1 MYGEFYGER
10 RVSYQRL
17 PARSPWFHAESE
29 FIPTSRVAISN
40 HTIVPSG
47 GGPGDTTPEAD
58 MGRIIPA
65 DFPMEQLANNAERT
79 VVSSFITGLYSNW
92 LIIPGVGMRDHE
104 GQHETDIVLIHPD
117 MGVVLVEV
125 KGHRIAIREGIWYGQ
140 EGTPLN
146 PQPIKQALD
155 NAKSLERL
163 IRKNVEGLERLEVVF
178 GLAFPNTREIKGDLT
193 PDITPAQV
201 LVAGDL
207 LDPDDPIERMAHSR
221 TVWNRALTAEQIEA
235 IVKIIRP
242 DAEFRWDAEAR
253 TTATRQ
259 ALDQLRDAQ
268 ITSMV
273 SLAQNRRV
281 LVRGGAGT
289 GKTHLGVLWA
299 RQAWVENDRVLL
311 TCYND
316 PLAEFLIDAIGFEPD
331 EALTIGP
338 FIRTVLA
345 MPGMPELVI
354 PPTADQHWWETEA
367 LGHLVRNWPQI
378 GARFDTIIVD
388 EAQDFSP
395 AWIALL
401 QALLDPDGRRRV
413 LLLADEGQGIYE
425 RGFVFPEAD
434 DGWVQVEL
442 ASNFRNARPIAR
454 LLRNHLGGAP
464 APVQSPEGLG
474 VTWIEAADAEAVED
488 AVDGE
493 LQRII
498 ENEGR
503 SPAGVCVGTIRSS
516 VRDHLRAALH
526 LVRWEDRHDGQ
537 VVCENVHRLKGLEF
551 DTMILAAT
559 ADCEDEALLYV
570 GVSRA
575 VSELIV
581 VAPRELADRL
591 GLVRA

>member
-1 MYGEFYGER
+1 MAKF
-10 RVSYQRL
+10 
-17 PARSPWFHAESE
+17 
-29 FIPTSRVAISN
+29 
-40 HTIVPSG
+40 
-47 GGPGDTTPEAD
+47 EAN

-65 DFPMEQLANNAERT
+65 DFPMDQLANDAERT
-79 VVSSFITGLYSNW
+79 VVSAFITGLYSNW
-92 LIIPGVGMRDHE
+92 LIIPNVGMRDAK

-125 KGHRIAIREGIWYGQ
+125 KGHRVSIREGIWFGQ

-155 NAKSLERL
+155 NSKSLERL
-163 IRKNVEGLERLEVVF
+163 IRKSVEGLERLEIVF
-178 GLAFPNTREIKGDLT
+178 GLAFPNTREIKGELT

-201 LVAGDL
+201 LVSGDL
-207 LDPDDPIERMAHSR
+207 LEPDDLIERMAHAR
-221 TVWNRALTAEQIEA
+221 TVWNRALTAEQIEG
-235 IVKIIRP
+235 IVRILRP

-253 TTATRQ
+253 TTATRE
-259 ALDQLRDAQ
+259 ALQQLCEAQ

-273 SLAQNRRV
+273 SLGQNRRV

-299 RQAWVENDRVLL
+299 RRSWLENDRVLL

-316 PLAEFLIDAIGFEPD
+316 PLADSLAAAIGFD
-331 EALTIGP
+331 LDDSITIGP

-345 MPGMPELVI
+345 MPGMPELII
-354 PPTADQHWWETEA
+354 PPDADQHWWETEA
-367 LGHLVRNWPQI
+367 LGHLVRYWPQI
-378 GARFDTIIVD
+378 GARFDTIIID

-413 LLLADEGQGIYE
+413 LVLADEGQGIYE

-464 APVQSPEGLG
+464 SPIQSPEGLG
-474 VTWIEAADAEAVED
+474 VVWIEADDVEAVEE
-488 AVDGE
+488 AVDRE

-503 SPAGVCVGTIRSS
+503 SAASVCVATVRART
-516 VRDHLRAALH
+516 RDHLRRALEP
-526 LVRWEDRHDGQ
+526 VRWEDREDGD
-537 VVCENVHRLKGLEF
+537 VLCETVRRLKGLEF
-551 DTMILAAT
+551 DTVILAA
-559 ADCEDEALLYV
+559 DRDIKPEEEALLYV

-581 VAPRELADRL
+581 IGPRDFADRL
-591 GLVRA
+591 GLVHG

>member
-1 MYGEFYGER
+1 
-10 RVSYQRL
+10 
-17 PARSPWFHAESE
+17 
-29 FIPTSRVAISN
+29 
-40 HTIVPSG
+40 
-47 GGPGDTTPEAD
+47 

-65 DFPMEQLANNAERT
+65 DFPMDQLANDAERT

-92 LIIPGVGMRDHE
+92 LIIPSVGMRDE
-104 GQHETDIVLIHPD
+104 QGPHETDIVLVHPD

-125 KGHRIAIREGIWYGQ
+125 KGHRVSIREGIWHGQ
-140 EGTPLN
+140 ERTPLN

-155 NAKSLERL
+155 NSKRLERL

-178 GLAFPNTREIKGDLT
+178 GLAFPNTREINGDLT
-193 PDITPAQV
+193 PDINPAQV
-201 LVAGDL
+201 LLAADL
-207 LDPDDPIERMAHSR
+207 LDPDDPIERLAHTR
-221 TVWNRALTAEQIEA
+221 TAWNRALTATQIEG
-235 IVKIIRP
+235 IVALLRP

-253 TTATRQ
+253 TTATRT
-259 ALDQLRDAQ
+259 ALQQLCDAQ
-268 ITSMV
+268 ISSMV
-273 SLAQNRRV
+273 SLSRNRRV

-289 GKTHLGVLWA
+289 GKTHLGVRWA
-299 RQAWVENDRVLL
+299 QQAWRENDRVLL

-316 PLAEFLIDAIGFEPD
+316 PLADWLTESIGFDAD
-331 EALTIGP
+331 ESLTIGP
-338 FIRTVLA
+338 FIRTVLS

-354 PPTADQHWWETEA
+354 PPDAPQHWWETEA
-367 LGHLVRNWPQI
+367 LGHLVRHWPLI
-378 GARFDTIIVD
+378 SARFDTIIID

-413 LLLADEGQGIYE
+413 LVLADEGQGIYE

-464 APVQSPEGLG
+464 APLQSPEGLG
-474 VTWIEAADAEAVED
+474 VVWIEANDIDAVED
-488 AVDGE
+488 AVDRE
-493 LQRII
+493 LERIV

-503 SPAGVCVGTIRSS
+503 SSASVCVGTVRSK
-516 VRDHLRAALH
+516 VRDHLRTALH
-526 LVRWEDRHDGQ
+526 LVRWEDRERGA
-537 VVCENVHRLKGLEF
+537 VLCENVHRLKGLEF
-551 DTMILAAT
+551 DTVILAAT
-559 ADCEDEALLYV
+559 GDIKPDEEALLYV

-581 VAPRELADRL
+581 VGPRAFADRL
-591 GLVRA
+591 GLVRD

>member
-1 MYGEFYGER
+1 
-10 RVSYQRL
+10 
-17 PARSPWFHAESE
+17 
-29 FIPTSRVAISN
+29 
-40 HTIVPSG
+40 
-47 GGPGDTTPEAD
+47 
-58 MGRIIPA
+58 MGQIIPA
-65 DFPMEQLANNAERT
+65 DFPMDQLANDAERT
-79 VVSSFITGLYSNW
+79 VVSSFISGLYSNW
-92 LIIPGVGMRDHE
+92 LIIPNVTMRDE
-104 GQHETDIVLIHPD
+104 QGPHETDIVLIHPD

-125 KGHRIAIREGIWYGQ
+125 KGHRISIREGVWFGQ

-155 NAKSLERL
+155 NSKTLERL
-163 IRKNVEGLERLEVVF
+163 IRKNVEGLERLEIVF
-178 GLAFPNTREIKGDLT
+178 GLAFPNTREIAGDLT

-201 LVAGDL
+201 LVSGDL
-207 LDPDDPIERMAHSR
+207 LEPDDHIERMAHAR
-221 TVWNRALTAEQIEA
+221 TVWNRALTAEQIEG
-235 IVKIIRP
+235 IVRLLRP
-242 DAEFRWDAEAR
+242 DADFRWDAEAR
-253 TTATRQ
+253 TTATRE
-259 ALDQLRDAQ
+259 ALQQLCDAQ
-268 ITSMV
+268 ITSMT

-289 GKTHLGVLWA
+289 GKTHLGVMWA
-299 RQAWVENDRVLL
+299 RQAWRENDRVLL

-316 PLAEFLIDAIGFEPD
+316 PLAESLVDAIGFD
-331 EALTIGP
+331 LDDSITIGP

-367 LGHLVRNWPQI
+367 LGHLVRYWPQI
-378 GARFDTIIVD
+378 GARFDTIIID

-413 LLLADEGQGIYE
+413 LVLADEGQGIYE

-464 APVQSPEGLG
+464 SPMQSPEGLG
-474 VTWIEAADAEAVED
+474 VVWIEADDGDAVED
-488 AVDGE
+488 AVDRE

-503 SPAGVCVGTIRSS
+503 RPDSVCVGTVRSS
-516 VRDHLRAALH
+516 VRDALRGALH
-526 LVRWEDRHDGQ
+526 LVRWEDRHEGN

-551 DTMILAAT
+551 DTVILAAT

-581 VAPRELADRL
+581 VGPRAFADRL
-591 GLVRA
+591 GLVRD

>member
-1 MYGEFYGER
+1 
-10 RVSYQRL
+10 
-17 PARSPWFHAESE
+17 
-29 FIPTSRVAISN
+29 VAISLRRI
-40 HTIVPSG
+40 TDTPG
-47 GGPGDTTPEAD
+47 GDRGEPREAD

-65 DFPMEQLANNAERT
+65 DFPMEQLANSAERT

-92 LIIPGVGMRDHE
+92 LIIPSVGVRDGD

-117 MGVVLVEV
+117 MGVMLVEV
-125 KGHRIAIREGIWYGQ
+125 KGHRVAIREGIWYGQ

-163 IRKNVEGLERLEVVF
+163 IRRNVEGLERLEVVF
-178 GLAFPNTREIKGDLT
+178 GLAFPNTKEIKGDLT
-193 PDITPAQV
+193 PDINATQV

-221 TVWNRALTAEQIEA
+221 TIWNRALTPEQIEA
-235 IVKIIRP
+235 IVALLRP
-242 DAEFRWDAEAR
+242 DAEFHWDPEAR
-253 TTATRQ
+253 TTATRN
-259 ALDQLRDAQ
+259 ALQQLCDAQ
-268 ITSMV
+268 ISSMV

-299 RQAWVENDRVLL
+299 RRAWAENDRVLL

-316 PLAEFLIDAIGFEPD
+316 PLADWLVDAVGFDFD
-331 EALTIGP
+331 ESLTVGP

-345 MPGMPELVI
+345 LPGMEELPI
-354 PPTADQHWWETEA
+354 PPDAVQHWWDTEA
-367 LGHLVRNWPQI
+367 AGHLLRHWPQI
-378 GARFDTIIVD
+378 SARFDTIIID

-401 QALLDPDGRRRV
+401 LALLDPDGRRRV
-413 LLLADEGQGIYE
+413 LVLADEGQGIYE
-425 RGFVFPEAD
+425 RGFVFPQAE

-464 APVQSPEGLG
+464 SPKQSPEGLG
-474 VTWIEAADAEAVED
+474 VVWIETADIDAVED
-488 AVDGE
+488 AVDSE
-493 LQRII
+493 LHRII

-503 SPAGVCVGTIRSS
+503 RAAGVCVATLRSK
-516 VRDHLRAALH
+516 VRDELRERLH
-526 LVRWEDRHDGQ
+526 LVRWEDRHEGG

-551 DTMILAAT
+551 DTVILAAN
-559 ADCEDEALLYV
+559 ADIRTDEEALLYV

-581 VAPRELADRL
+581 VGPREFADRL
-591 GLVRA
+591 GLVHD

>member
-1 MYGEFYGER
+1 
-10 RVSYQRL
+10 
-17 PARSPWFHAESE
+17 
-29 FIPTSRVAISN
+29 
-40 HTIVPSG
+40 
-47 GGPGDTTPEAD
+47 

-79 VVSSFITGLYSNW
+79 VVSSFISGLYSNW
-92 LIIPGVGMRDHE
+92 LIIPGVGMRDE
-104 GQHETDIVLIHPD
+104 QGQHETDIVLIHPD

-125 KGHRIAIREGIWYGQ
+125 KGHRVAIREGIWYGQ

-155 NAKSLERL
+155 NAKTLERL

-193 PDITPAQV
+193 PDINAAQV
-201 LVAGDL
+201 LVAADL

-221 TVWNRALTAEQIEA
+221 TIWNRALTAEQIEA
-235 IVKIIRP
+235 IVRIIRP

-253 TTATRQ
+253 TTATRA
-259 ALDQLRDAQ
+259 ALQQLCDAQ
-268 ITSMV
+268 ISSMV

-289 GKTHLGVLWA
+289 GKTHLGVMWA
-299 RQAWVENDRVLL
+299 RQAWRENDRVLV

-316 PLAEFLIDAIGFEPD
+316 PLAEWLLDAIGFEPD
-331 EALTIGP
+331 ESLTVGP

-345 MPGMPELVI
+345 MPGMPELII
-354 PPTADQHWWETEA
+354 PPDANQHWWETEA
-367 LGHLVRNWPQI
+367 IGHLVRNWPQI
-378 GARFDTIIVD
+378 GARFDTIIID

-413 LLLADEGQGIYE
+413 LVLADEGQGIYE

-442 ASNFRNARPIAR
+442 ASNYRNARPIAR

-464 APVQSPEGLG
+464 APKQSPEGLG
-474 VTWIEAADAEAVED
+474 VVWIETADLD
-488 AVDGE
+488 AVVSAVDQQLE
-493 LQRII
+493 RII

-503 SPAGVCVGTIRSS
+503 PVHSVAVGTMRSD
-516 VRDHLRAALH
+516 VRDTLREQLH
-526 LVRWEDRHDGQ
+526 LVRWEDRHESE

-551 DTMILAAT
+551 DTVILAAT
-559 ADCEDEALLYV
+559 TDIREDKDEPLLYV

-575 VSELIV
+575 ISELIV
-581 VAPRELADRL
+581 VGPREFADRL
-591 GLVRA
+591 GLVRD

>member
-1 MYGEFYGER
+1 MH
-10 RVSYQRL
+10 QRL
-17 PARSPWFHAESE
+17 PARPAYFHAE
-29 FIPTSRVAISN
+29 IGARPITDVAISLRRI
-40 HTIVPSG
+40 TGTPG
-47 GGPGDTTPEAD
+47 GDRGEPHEAD

-92 LIIPGVGMRDHE
+92 LIIPNLGMRDSE

-125 KGHRIAIREGIWYGQ
+125 KGHRVSIREGIWHGQ

-163 IRKNVEGLERLEVVF
+163 IRKKVEGLERLEVVF
-178 GLAFPNTREIKGDLT
+178 GLAFPNTREINGDLT
-193 PDITPAQV
+193 TDINPAQV
-201 LVAGDL
+201 LVAADL
-207 LDPDDPIERMAHSR
+207 LEPDDPIERMAHSR
-221 TVWNRALTAEQIEA
+221 TVWNRALTAQQIEG
-235 IVKIIRP
+235 IVKLIRP

-253 TTATRQ
+253 TTATRE
-259 ALDQLRDAQ
+259 ALRQLCDAQ

-299 RQAWVENDRVLL
+299 QRAWLENDRVLL

-316 PLAEFLIDAIGFEPD
+316 PLADSLIDAIGFDLD
-331 EALTIGP
+331 ESLTIGP

-354 PPTADQHWWETEA
+354 PAEANQHWWETEA
-367 LGHLVRNWPQI
+367 LGHLVRYWPQI

-413 LLLADEGQGIYE
+413 MLLADEGQGIYE
-425 RGFVFPEAD
+425 RGFVFPEAA

-454 LLRNHLGGAP
+454 VLRNHLGGAP
-464 APVQSPEGLG
+464 SPMQSPEGLG
-474 VTWIEAADAEAVED
+474 VVWIEATNADAVED
-488 AVDGE
+488 AVDAE

-503 SPAGVCVGTIRSS
+503 SSASVCVGTVRSS
-516 VRDHLRAALH
+516 TRDQLRIALH
-526 LVRWEDRHDGQ
+526 LVRWEDRHDGH

-551 DTMILAAT
+551 DTVILAAD
-559 ADCEDEALLYV
+559 ADIKPDDEALLYV

-581 VAPRELADRL
+581 VGPREFADRL
-591 GLVRA
+591 GLVRD

>member
-1 MYGEFYGER
+1 
-10 RVSYQRL
+10 
-17 PARSPWFHAESE
+17 
-29 FIPTSRVAISN
+29 
-40 HTIVPSG
+40 
-47 GGPGDTTPEAD
+47 

-79 VVSSFITGLYSNW
+79 VVNSFITGLFSNW
-92 LIIPGVGMRDHE
+92 LIIPSVGVRDVD

-125 KGHRIAIREGIWYGQ
+125 KGHRVSIREGIWYGQ

-155 NAKSLERL
+155 NAKTLERL
-163 IRKNVEGLERLEVVF
+163 IRRNVEGLERLEVVF
-178 GLAFPNTREIKGDLT
+178 GLAFPNTREINGDLT
-193 PDITPAQV
+193 PDINPAQV
-201 LVAGDL
+201 LVASDL
-207 LDPDDPIERMAHSR
+207 LEPDDHIERMAHSR

-235 IVKIIRP
+235 IVALLRP

-253 TTATRQ
+253 TTATRE
-259 ALDQLRDAQ
+259 ALQQLCEAQ
-268 ITSMV
+268 ISSMV

-299 RQAWVENDRVLL
+299 RHAWRQQDRVLL

-316 PLAEFLIDAIGFEPD
+316 PLAESLIDAIGFDPD
-331 EALTIGP
+331 ESLTVGP

-345 MPGMPELVI
+345 MPGMPELII
-354 PPTADQHWWETEA
+354 PPDADQHWWETEA
-367 LGHLVRNWPQI
+367 LGHLVRHWPQI
-378 GARFDTIIVD
+378 GARFDTIIID

-413 LLLADEGQGIYE
+413 MLLADEGQGIYE
-425 RGFVFPEAD
+425 RGFVFPQAE

-454 LLRNHLGGAP
+454 VLRSHLGGAP
-464 APVQSPEGLG
+464 SPVQSPEGLG
-474 VTWIEAADAEAVED
+474 VVWIEASDADAVEN
-488 AVDGE
+488 AVDAE

-503 SPAGVCVGTIRSS
+503 SPAGVCVGTVRSG
-516 VRDHLRAALH
+516 VRDHLRNALN
-526 LVRWEDRHDGQ
+526 LVRWEDRHEGQ

-551 DTMILAAT
+551 DTVILAA
-559 ADCEDEALLYV
+559 AKDCEDEALLYV

-581 VAPRELADRL
+581 VGPREFADRL
-591 GLVRA
+591 GLVRD